1 MNIAPRS
8 RLHSVCASAGVLI
21 LTLTAPLAAADA
33 REPDKEVVARLQKIV
48 ALRQTMAEHQRQLV
62 AASRAPDD
70 GAAELALAQAR
81 LELARELAQEEQILA
96 ELQKIVA
103 LYRRRLE
110 VARSMADQAVK
121 GTTRLSLAEAE
132 IQLLQAQIAVDR
144 ELARRR

>member
-1 MNIAPRS
+1 
-8 RLHSVCASAGVLI
+8 
-21 LTLTAPLAAADA
+21 
-33 REPDKEVVARLQKIV
+33 VARLQKIV

-62 AASRAPDD
+62 AASRATDD
-70 GAAELALAQAR
+70 GAADLALAQAR